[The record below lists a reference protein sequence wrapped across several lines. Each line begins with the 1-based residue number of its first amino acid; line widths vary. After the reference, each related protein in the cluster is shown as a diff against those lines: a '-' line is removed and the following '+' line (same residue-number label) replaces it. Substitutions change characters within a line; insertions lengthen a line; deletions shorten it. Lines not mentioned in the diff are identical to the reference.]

1 MWKLLLAGQALVA
14 LTLPAMAAD
23 VAPYFSPPPV
33 PEWNWTGF
41 YVGANTGWVG
51 SVSND
56 VTNTG
61 TDTGIHGLG
70 SALVHGK
77 IPSSVALTESGF
89 IGGAQFGY
97 NWQVGSVWVWGAEVD
112 VDGVNAK
119 SSATAAFPGG
129 GGAVPFATVYNR
141 QLDTLGTLRGRWG
154 FLQPPGLLWFA
165 TGGLA
170 YGETKIGFRL
180 HLRDLRAARR
190 HTARHCHS
198 VFRDFLRLDARC
210 RPRVEFCSL
219 LEREG
224 GIPVRRSRQSA
235 QHDHIQLQP
244 SLGSLEHPDEHRHRH
259 ARRRARRHQLPIR
272 QLLLSIVGAAGEV
285 AASRPSFLD
294 ATRLGIAAAS
304 RTRPTPARKQRTAQG
319 CSLCAMRVAPTLCAR
334 PKPTA

>member
-1 MWKLLLAGQALVA
+1 VWKLLLAGQALVA

-170 YGETKIGFRL
+170 YGETKIGSAFTC
-180 HLRDLRAARR
+180 ATCGPPAGTQPG
-190 HTARHCHS
+190 TAIQSSGISFGWTLGAGLEWNFAPSWS
-198 VFRDFLRLDARC
+198 VKAEYLYVD
-210 RPRVEFCSL
+210 
-219 LEREG
+219 
-224 GIPVRRSRQSA
+224 
-235 QHDHIQLQP
+235 
-244 SLGSLEHPDEHRHRH
+244 LGSQHNTITYSYSPHLVHSSTLTSTVTDTQGV
-259 ARRRARRHQLPIR
+259 AR
-272 QLLLSIVGAAGEV
+272 VGINYQFG
-285 AASRPSFLD
+285 SFF
-294 ATRLGIAAAS
+294 
-304 RTRPTPARKQRTAQG
+304 
-319 CSLCAMRVAPTLCAR
+319 
-334 PKPTA
+334 